1 MFPEQTTYPQFAA
14 NQVLSNKHLND
25 LFKYL
30 DEQDRLTRTH
40 LIGLG
45 IVCGLEASYGRG
57 ENNFGISISRGCGVT
72 SEGYLIR
79 WDEDEVLEYFKPYEK
94 PLALD
99 YTFFDLPGGEGTYPM
114 WELMVADDDDPATR
128 GLSADFLTGTDQR
141 EGEGDE
147 KVLILI
153 FECELLDNKNCTP
166 NNCDDKGETITTN
179 VRPVL
184 IRKNDLE
191 YIRQVLQREVP
202 EVAAYYALNADRAS
216 RLSLPTLRGPR
227 FDVLNSQPVSTRDVY
242 EAYRKMLSAEW
253 LSAVQ
258 ASLNE
263 AYAALSPLLPGYPS
277 NPFSTRISSMSF
289 LHDGRM
295 LEGPEALAY
304 QYYYDHLMTIL
315 QAYEEL
321 RLKAEELFSLCCP
334 DGRIFPRHLVLHH
347 FEEDG
352 IFNDLRH
359 HWISSP
365 VQNQQSDI
373 RDALLQYFDR
383 LVLLVGG
390 TELPRPAAPARNFAL
405 AGNLTFAASTG
416 RRLRAEASALRVEKS
431 GTISRVARG
440 KNLSK
445 QPEITMAT
453 GAKAYVR
460 NNLSSFE
467 KVFTLL
473 ESNGFKF
480 GNEQVR
486 ANSIRIIPSFL
497 GKPLS
502 QKALP
507 YYYDPTDLLATWNHQ
522 LTRRGRETENLG
534 YDAIDWNNTDDFV
547 RQPLRYDLEPY
558 NFLRIEGAVGQPYQP
573 VLRELQ
579 RQVSTYRLPI
589 DVVGIRTGSLTDD
602 IVIDD
607 YQIQFA
613 DLESDY
619 CQWRERFLGRL
630 AELAARLYDIERLDN
645 QENVNSL
652 YRVAAPQ
659 AALLQRLDNYRYAR
673 DTLGE
678 FYEDHFGQNQGESPH
693 TQGLGF
699 AYTIPMVLLHLILRT
714 EAAFAPSLRQL
725 NYALAQGGLTSLQ
738 ALTRNFSSQLN
749 NYMNEALPG
758 DPPSNRFI
766 DVKEFQDQMDH
777 FTLSGEL
784 AELRKIYAQYNER
797 REEILKRQLLRGFQ
811 QDHPGLQFKAGT
823 EPGGT
828 FVVLYHGSVAEDS
841 DTRQGRFL
849 LNGFVRAS
857 NEPVSGARIQV
868 EGTSFSATTLNNG
881 FFRMYTTILPSRLII
896 TDGDREP
903 YSYWVSNDEG
913 ILNIDLDL
921 AIPQDDAQPIPGISA
936 GTVIADFYLP
946 YRCCGKGAPV
956 HIFPPAP
963 EEEPIPPLTATTEQ
977 VTCTQGEEFG
987 INADFRFSIS
997 GGTPPYK
1004 LIDPAGNEQD
1014 VADGQEINIPLGG
1027 DYEIRD
1033 SEEQDQRQKQ
1043 SLSITLA
1050 DKLSVRV
1057 ESSNCAKDNS
1067 FVVHTFSVSGGKPPY
1082 SYSYVSFGDR
1092 QERTFTLQAGERG
1105 EVLVPVNEAFPLAI
1119 LDEFGEKCA
1128 LQHTFPATQCN
1139 TIEPGKDC
1147 DLPCDGKAV
1156 SREHILWLQEPNQDG
1171 QVSLINFRFSWEKV
1185 SVDDQ
1190 ALNETQ
1196 IILLNKAIAEKISG
1210 AGILRI
1216 TSNNFN
1222 EMNAIILEQTERATS
1237 EALNPEL
1244 GLPADEPALVFSR
1257 DEVDSIRTVR
1267 IEHFACHSFS
1277 LVGEYTAL
1285 PVIDGQ
1291 ETKELRS
1298 AFEYNPDFDIINGLR
1313 RDTFEPAARDRC
1325 ENDLPLTLLATGEK
1339 PKGNFTAKKV
1349 AGGRLFALDAEA
1361 SKKAVSWS
1369 FPPGVELEETD
1380 RGLVAKF
1387 PEGMKSADVR
1397 LVIIDPKT
1405 GASRIRKRTYKL

>member
-1 MFPEQTTYPQFAA
+1 MFPEQTTYPQFAP
-14 NQVLSNKHLND
+14 NQVLSNRHLND

-45 IVCGLEASYGRG
+45 IVCGLEASYGQG
-57 ENNFGISISRGCGVT
+57 ENNFGISISEGCGVT

-94 PLALD
+94 PLAPE
-99 YTFFDLPGGEGTYPM
+99 YTFFDLPDGEGTYPM

-128 GLSADFLTGTDQR
+128 GLSEDFLTGIDQL

-147 KVLILI
+147 KVLVLI
-153 FECELLDNKNCTP
+153 FECEVLDNKNCTP

-191 YIRQVLQREVP
+191 YIREVLKREVP

-242 EAYRKMLSAEW
+242 EAYRRMLSEDW
-253 LSAVQ
+253 LSAIQ
-258 ASLNE
+258 STLNQT
-263 AYAALSPLLPGYPS
+263 YTALSPLLPGYPI
-277 NPFSTRISSMSF
+277 NPFNSRISSLSF

-347 FEEDG
+347 FEEGG

-359 HWISSP
+359 HWVSSP

-390 TELPRPAAPARNFAL
+390 TELPRPAAPTRNFAV
-405 AGNLTFAASTG
+405 AKNLTFAASTG
-416 RRLRAEASALRVEKS
+416 RRLLAEARVFRVEKA
-431 GTISRVARG
+431 GGISSIAAA
-440 KNLSK
+440 KSFSK
-445 QPEITMAT
+445 QPELTMAT
-453 GAKAYVR
+453 GAKSYTGKS
-460 NNLSSFE
+460 LTGFQ
-467 KVFTLL
+467 KVFDLAATTLL
-473 ESNGFKF
+473 KNPELR
-480 GNEQVR
+480 VR
-486 ANSIRIIPSFL
+486 PNSIRITPSFL

-502 QKALP
+502 RKALP
-507 YYYDPTDLLATWNHQ
+507 YYYDPTELLATWNHHFTQ
-522 LTRRGRETENLG
+522 RGRETENLG

-579 RQVSTYRLPI
+579 RQVTTYRLPI

-602 IVIDD
+602 IVIDE

-619 CQWRERFLGRL
+619 CQWRERFLGQM

-645 QENVNSL
+645 QENVNAL
-652 YRVAAPQ
+652 PRVAIPQ

-673 DTLGE
+673 DTIGE
-678 FYEDHFGQNQGESPH
+678 FYEQHYTQH
-693 TQGLGF
+693 TGNVPYLQGLNSF
-699 AYTIPMVLLHLILRT
+699 YYIPMVYLNLVLQT
-714 EAAFAPSLRQL
+714 EAAFAPTLRQL
-725 NYALAQGGLTSLQ
+725 NYPFAQGGLTGLQ
-738 ALTRNFSSQLN
+738 TAAREFSSLYN
-749 NYMNEALPG
+749 NAMNEALPG

-777 FTLSGEL
+777 FTLSGHL

-797 REEILKRQLLRGFQ
+797 REEMLKRQLLSGFQ

-828 FVVLYHGSVAEDS
+828 FVVLYHGSVADDNE
-841 DTRQGRFL
+841 TRQGRFL

-857 NEPVSGARIQV
+857 GDPIIGARIQV
-868 EGTSFSATTLNNG
+868 EGTSFFATTMTNG
-881 FFRMYTTILPSRLII
+881 FFRMYTTILPSKLII

-903 YSYWVSNDEG
+903 YFYWVSNNENT
-913 ILNIDLDL
+913 LNIDLDE
-921 AIPQDDAQPIPGISA
+921 AVPQDDAQPIPGISA

-946 YRCCGKGAPV
+946 YRCCGKGAPA

-963 EEEPIPPLTATTEQ
+963 EEEPIPTLTASVEQ

-987 INADFRFSIS
+987 INAEFRFALS
-997 GGTPPYK
+997 GGTPPYR
-1004 LIDPAGNEQD
+1004 LIDAAGNEQS
-1014 VADGQEINIPLGG
+1014 VADGQDINIPMGG

-1033 SEEQDQRQKQ
+1033 SGDQSQV
-1043 SLSITLA
+1043 LPIILA
-1050 DKLSVRV
+1050 DKLAIRV
-1057 ESSNCAKDNS
+1057 ESSNCEKDNTV
-1067 FVVHTFSVSGGKPPY
+1067 VVHTFSVSGGKPPY
-1082 SYSYVSFGDR
+1082 SYTYVPLGDR
-1092 QERTFTLQAGERG
+1092 QERTFTLRAGERG

-1128 LQHTFPATQCN
+1128 FQHTFPAFQCDA
-1139 TIEPGKDC
+1139 IDPGDDC
-1147 DLPCDGKAV
+1147 NLPCEGKAI
-1156 SREHILWLQEPNQDG
+1156 SREHWLWM
-1171 QVSLINFRFSWEKV
+1171 QVPPASEKAAYVNFRFAWTEI
-1185 SVDDQ
+1185 SVNDIRLDTKQLATLNNNIARGLAAISIRDVDADNFDQ
-1190 ALNETQ
+1190 TNSTIITQTELAAAAVLNE
-1196 IILLNKAIAEKISG
+1196 
-1210 AGILRI
+1210 R
-1216 TSNNFN
+1216 
-1222 EMNAIILEQTERATS
+1222 
-1237 EALNPEL
+1237 L
-1244 GLPADEPALVFSR
+1244 GLPADELPLDLSR
-1257 DEVDSIRTVR
+1257 NVLDGIPTIR
-1267 IEHFACHSFS
+1267 IEHFACHEFKMG
-1277 LVGEYTAL
+1277 GEITGTL
-1285 PVIDGQ
+1285 KLSGQ
-1291 ETKELRS
+1291 EGKE
-1298 AFEYNPDFDIINGLR
+1298 FKQIFTYTPTENIINDFQSEAVNLA
-1313 RDTFEPAARDRC
+1313 ERDRC
-1325 ENDLPLTLLATGEK
+1325 KKDQPLLSLVSGSI
-1339 PKGNFTAKKV
+1339 PNGNFTGKKV
-1349 AGGRLFALDAEA
+1349 AGGRLFTLDAEA

-1369 FPPGVELEETD
+1369 FPPGVELEETEK
-1380 RGLVAKF
+1380 GLVAKF